1 MGQLPKAR
9 DCAPSVFLAAP
20 TFASYPA
27 LPNPFQNGLQVR
39 AVNYYLILLI
49 YTYMEFTVNH
59 ACQS

>member
-1 MGQLPKAR
+1 MGQLPKAK

-39 AVNYYLILLI
+39 AVNYYLYGVHGESCMSKLRCRR
-49 YTYMEFTVNH
+49 F
-59 ACQS
+59 